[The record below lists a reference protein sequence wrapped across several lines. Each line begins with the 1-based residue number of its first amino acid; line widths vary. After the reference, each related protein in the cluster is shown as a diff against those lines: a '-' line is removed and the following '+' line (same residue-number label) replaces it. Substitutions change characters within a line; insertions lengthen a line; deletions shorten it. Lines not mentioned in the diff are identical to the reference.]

1 MLSRYEGRGSN
12 YTALTE
18 STALVDRLNINSAR
32 MVDIVLDIEEKFGV
46 KIDDGAMPPTLKTV
60 GDVVSFVDSLV
71 TAQKI
76 S

>member
-46 KIDDGAMPPTLKTV
+46 KIDDGAMPTLKTV
-60 GDVVSFVDSLV
+60 GDVVSFVDSLIS
-71 TAQKI
+71 AQKI